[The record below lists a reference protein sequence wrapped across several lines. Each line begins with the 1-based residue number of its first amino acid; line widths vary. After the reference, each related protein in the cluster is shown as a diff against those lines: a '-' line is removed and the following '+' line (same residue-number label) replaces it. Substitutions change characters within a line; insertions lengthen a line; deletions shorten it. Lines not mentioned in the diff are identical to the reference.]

1 MNEVA
6 RCSTRINQSSP
17 TFKAIRTAQSEQG
30 YVTARIASRLEGWLA
45 EAEPAVLVPR
55 DRF

>member
-17 TFKAIRTAQSEQG
+17 TSKAIKTAQGEQG
-30 YVTARIASRLEGWLA
+30 CVTARIASRLEGWLE
-45 EAEPAVLVPR
+45 EAEPTVLVPR
-55 DRF
+55 DCF